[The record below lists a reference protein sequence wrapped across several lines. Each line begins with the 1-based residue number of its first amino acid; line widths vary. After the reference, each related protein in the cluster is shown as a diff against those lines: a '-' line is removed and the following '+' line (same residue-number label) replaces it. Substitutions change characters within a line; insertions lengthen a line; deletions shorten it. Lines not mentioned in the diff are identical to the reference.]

1 MARIED
7 FYLGDGWYSDGKTAQ
22 RDYYISFAMHFYS
35 LIYAGVM
42 KKEDPERAAVYIQ
55 RGEMFAQDFMWW
67 FARSGE
73 AIPYGRSLTY
83 RFAQTAFWA
92 ALAFSGS
99 EAVPWGILR
108 GLISRHPAA
117 HTGLRG

>member
-1 MARIED
+1 
-7 FYLGDGWYSDGKTAQ
+7 
-22 RDYYISFAMHFYS
+22 
-35 LIYAGVM
+35 
-42 KKEDPERAAVYIQ
+42 
-55 RGEMFAQDFMWW
+55 MWW

-83 RFAQTAFWA
+83 RFAQTAFLA

-108 GLISRHPAA
+108 GLISRHFRYWFRQPILDCEDKLTIGYAYPNLNMA
-117 HTGLRG
+117 EGYNSLPLLTGP

>member
-1 MARIED
+1 
-7 FYLGDGWYSDGKTAQ
+7 
-22 RDYYISFAMHFYS
+22 
-35 LIYAGVM
+35 
-42 KKEDPERAAVYIQ
+42 
-55 RGEMFAQDFMWW
+55 MFAQDFMWW

-108 GLISRHPAA
+108 GLISRHFRYWFRQPILDCEDKLTIGYAIP
-117 HTGLRG
+117 T